1 MIDMITDVTALSS
14 KGQVVLPKV
23 IRDSLELLPG
33 SRLMVFS
40 DGENIL
46 LKPIKQPDISEFKML
61 MDEANAWA
69 KNVGMTEEDIDEAIN
84 EVRKHRRD
92 YRRI

>member
-46 LKPIKQPDISEFKML
+46 LKPIKQPDISEFNML
-61 MDEANAWA
+61 MD
-69 KNVGMTEEDIDEAIN
+69 
-84 EVRKHRRD
+84 
-92 YRRI
+92 

>member
-46 LKPIKQPDISEFKML
+46 LKPIKQPDISEFNML
-61 MDEANAWA
+61 MDEANAWV

-84 EVRKHRRD
+84 EVRKNRRD
-92 YRRI
+92 S

>member
-46 LKPIKQPDISEFKML
+46 LKPIKQPDISEFNML
-61 MDEANAWA
+61 MDEANAWV
-69 KNVGMTEEDIDEAIN
+69 KNVGMTEEDINEAIN
-84 EVRKHRRD
+84 EVRKNRSFL
-92 YRRI
+92 YN

>member
-1 MIDMITDVTALSS
+1 MIDIITDVTALSS

-33 SRLMVFS
+33 LRLMVFS

-69 KNVGMTEEDIDEAIN
+69 KNVGMTEEDIDEAIKV
-84 EVRKHRRD
+84 VRKNRRD
-92 YRRI
+92 S

>member
-1 MIDMITDVTALSS
+1 MIDIITDVTALSS

-33 SRLMVFS
+33 LRLMVFS

-46 LKPIKQPDISEFKML
+46 LNFRIQ
-61 MDEANAWA
+61 
-69 KNVGMTEEDIDEAIN
+69 AI
-84 EVRKHRRD
+84 
-92 YRRI
+92 

>member
-46 LKPIKQPDISEFKML
+46 LKPIKQPDISEFNML
-61 MDEANAWA
+61 MDEANAWV
-69 KNVGMTEEDIDEAIN
+69 KNVGMTEEDINEAIN
-84 EVRKHRRD
+84 EVRKNRRD
-92 YRRI
+92 S

>member
-46 LKPIKQPDISEFKML
+46 LKPIKQPDISEFNML
-61 MDEANAWA
+61 MDEANAWV
-69 KNVGMTEEDIDEAIN
+69 KNVGMTEEDINEAIN
-84 EVRKHRRD
+84 EVRKNRRD
-92 YRRI
+92 YRII